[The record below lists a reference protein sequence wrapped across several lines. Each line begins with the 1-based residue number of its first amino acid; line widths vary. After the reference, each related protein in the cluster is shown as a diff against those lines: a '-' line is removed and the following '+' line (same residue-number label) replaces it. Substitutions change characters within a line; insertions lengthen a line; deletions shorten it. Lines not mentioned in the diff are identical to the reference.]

1 MDSSQSMPR
10 LIQLATTINLS
21 VAKIQQVLDSQQAPS
36 PSFDEDSPPL
46 PANIREAQDVVLD
59 ATTELHDLLTD
70 PLNLMHQSARGDKTA
85 CLQTIA
91 RFDIA
96 SLVPP
101 GGQISFKE
109 LASQTPLT
117 EQMMGRII
125 RHAVTMRVFRE
136 PECGFVAHTRASRML
151 ASPEMRDWIRAGTE
165 ELGPAG
171 HKRAVRFANAMKVM
185 TSKPEFDAC
194 YGTDFYDWA
203 SLGTARVVDVG
214 GGNGHFALTLAKR
227 YPRLDV
233 VVQDMAKV
241 VENATSGDLR
251 ERVRFMAHNLFDAQT
266 IPADVFFFRWI
277 FHNWSDRYC
286 IQILK
291 AQLPALK
298 KGARLVV
305 QESFMPASGSVS
317 QCKERDLRAMDL
329 EMAYTFNS
337 RERTLAD
344 WKDLFREADPGFV
357 FKSAI
362 EPKGSAMGILE
373 FEWDGADGS
382 AT

>member
-1 MDSSQSMPR
+1 MAR
-10 LIQLATTINLS
+10 LAG
-21 VAKIQQVLDSQQAPS
+21 AKRD
-36 PSFDEDSPPL
+36 
-46 PANIREAQDVVLD
+46 
-59 ATTELHDLLTD
+59 
-70 PLNLMHQSARGDKTA
+70 G
-85 CLQTIA
+85 IA
-91 RFDIA
+91 RHTLSQLSSRLFA
-96 SLVPP
+96 NPSNQGFSLANNTTGSIYDV
-101 GGQISFKE
+101 ISE
-109 LASQTPLT
+109 YPQ
-117 EQMMGRII
+117 
-125 RHAVTMRVFRE
+125 
-136 PECGFVAHTRASRML
+136 
-151 ASPEMRDWIRAGTE
+151 
-165 ELGPAG
+165 
-171 HKRAVRFANAMKVM
+171 RAVRFANAMKVM

-266 IPADVFFFRWI
+266 IAADVFFFRWI

-286 IQILK
+286 IQILR

-317 QCKERDLRAMDL
+317 QCKERDLR
-329 EMAYTFNS
+329 YVIWCC
-337 RERTLAD
+337 R
-344 WKDLFREADPGFV
+344 
-357 FKSAI
+357 
-362 EPKGSAMGILE
+362 PKLQVVL
-373 FEWDGADGS
+373 
-382 AT
+382 